1 MGFGYLGGRKV
12 ASLGSGG
19 VDADVVGCTDI
30 VNGREA
36 ADPSTRFGGVRSM
49 IPTLAADRIRRPYS
63 PTVLLDDAAL
73 GGLDELNQ
81 HGYVISAI
89 RLGL

>member
-1 MGFGYLGGRKV
+1 MGLDTWAGRKV
-12 ASLGSGG
+12 ASLWSEG
-19 VDADVVGCTDI
+19 VEADVAACTDI
-30 VNGREA
+30 VNGQEV
-36 ADPSTRFGGVRSM
+36 ADPETRFRVGKKHDSNR
-49 IPTLAADRIRRPYS
+49 AR

-81 HGYVISAI
+81 HGYVVSAI